1 MKDMKVYKYNPF
13 LVLVRISK
21 SVISFECR
29 ESGAP
34 SRKQKHTCATEGNA
48 VGAWGK
54 ARALSP
60 LGRTAARA
68 AWPVTSEDFLGIA
81 DDGGGGGGGGGGRGG
96 GDERHANDTSLRAS
110 AHGYIVLHVV
120 NVTNHS
126 LIWGNLTS
134 MHLGK

>member
-1 MKDMKVYKYNPF
+1 MI
-13 LVLVRISK
+13 R
-21 SVISFECR
+21 FECR

-48 VGAWGK
+48 EGAWGK

-81 DDGGGGGGGGGGRGG
+81 DDGGGGGG
-96 GDERHANDTSLRAS
+96 DDRHANDTSLLART
-110 AHGYIVLHVV
+110 GPTYMLYYVV
-120 NVTNHS
+120 NVINHS
-126 LIWGNLTS
+126 LIWGDLTS
-134 MHLGK
+134 LRQVIC